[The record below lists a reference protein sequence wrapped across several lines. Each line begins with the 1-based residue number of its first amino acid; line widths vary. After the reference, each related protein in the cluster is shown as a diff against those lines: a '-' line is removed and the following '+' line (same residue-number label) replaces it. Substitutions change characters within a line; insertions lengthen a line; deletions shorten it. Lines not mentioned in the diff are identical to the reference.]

1 MRVSMVVDPSEAN
14 SHIRKTFSPLL
25 IDLRK
30 ECDRKIEEYDFEIKL
45 KKEEGSPG
53 ASAFIEDMT
62 DDRKSAESI
71 NVE

>member
-1 MRVSMVVDPSEAN
+1 MVVDPSEAN

-45 KKEEGSPG
+45 KKVRIVLSVL
-53 ASAFIEDMT
+53 IL
-62 DDRKSAESI
+62 
-71 NVE
+71 